1 MRYGVAMLAAAVLGA
16 SAGGCKLVP
25 NTTGTEARAR
35 TSGSQASASAEPAS
49 PLEAMAQE
57 MWKPKVLP
65 YFQEKATDLS
75 VLAPAIKAG
84 IDSAGKQYG
93 FRPGGEGTP
102 WSFAASFKG
111 KIIAANTETR
121 AATASI
127 DIDGDGKPDATL
139 QLGPVIRGTALRDTL
154 PFVSFSS
161 FADQIAFASFSRTL
175 NDRAYKSVLEAL
187 PRQGLPGR
195 EVSGRGAF
203 TLRGASDDILI
214 TPVALELGRAP

>member
-1 MRYGVAMLAAAVLGA
+1 MLAVAVLAG
-16 SAGGCKLVP
+16 SAGGCKLVQSK
-25 NTTGTEARAR
+25 TEAEAR
-35 TSGSQASASAEPAS
+35 GPAGGAQDSGSK
-49 PLEAMAQE
+49 LEAMVQD

-75 VLAPAIKAG
+75 TLAPAIKIG

-102 WSFAASFKG
+102 WSFTARFKG
-111 KIIAANTETR
+111 KIVSANTETR
-121 AATASI
+121 AATAAI
-127 DIDGDGKPDATL
+127 DIDDDGKADATL

-161 FADQIAFASFSRTL
+161 FADQIEFASFSRAL
-175 NDRAYKSVLEAL
+175 NDRTYKSVLEAL
-187 PRQGLPGR
+187 PRNRLQGR

-203 TLRGASDDILI
+203 TMRSPSDEILI
-214 TPVALELGRAP
+214 TPVALELGPAP